1 MTNIYKFT
9 VAMTCGGCSGAVERV
24 LKRLEGVEKTDISLE
39 NQTVVVTATTA
50 TKEQVYEAIKKTGK
64 AVTPIES

>member
-1 MTNIYKFT
+1 MTNIYKFN
-9 VAMTCGGCSGAVERV
+9 VAMTCSGCSGAVERV
-24 LKRLEGVEKTDISLE
+24 LKRLEGVESSDISLE